1 MQLYRKTIYLVLGVV
16 MKVWL
21 SIVLVLVVLVSST
34 LHVDEKAMQILD
46 ASYERAMV
54 AFGLAKA
61 LNAVISLIQ
70 GTQLSLTPVGIGL
83 NFSVGE
89 VLDPFN
95 DIVERFSWVM
105 LFSSISL
112 GIEKLLLILSS
123 KLFLQAALGAS
134 AFVTLGLLWIKQIKN
149 SFFFEYSFKIFVL
162 LVLLRFSAIIFVYS
176 SQLMYDSL
184 LQNEYQQATEVIS
197 TTKEQLED
205 IESKNKAILESK
217 KEQGFLDSLDS
228 KYSNIVSSLNISKQL
243 DSLQK
248 SIDEA
253 THNIITLI
261 TVFIFQTVVMPLLF
275 LWIFVL
281 LIRWIFAYKNDKL
294 KLVYNN

>member
-1 MQLYRKTIYLVLGVV
+1 MQLYRKTIYQPLGVI
-16 MKVWL
+16 MKIWL
-21 SIVLVLVVLVSST
+21 SIVLVLLVVVSSM
-34 LHVDEKAMQILD
+34 LHVDEKAMQLLD
-46 ASYERAMV
+46 ASFDRAMV

-70 GTQLSLTPVGIGL
+70 GTELSLTPVGIGL

-123 KLFLQAALGAS
+123 KLFLQVALGVS
-134 AFVTLGLLWIKQIKN
+134 AVVTVALLWIRQLK
-149 SFFFEYSFKIFVL
+149 STFALEYSLKVFAL
-162 LVLLRFSAIIFVYS
+162 LVLLRFSAIVFVYS
-176 SQLMYDSL
+176 SQLMYDAV
-184 LQNEYQQATEVIS
+184 LQNEYQHSTEVIS
-197 TTKEQLED
+197 MTKEQLED

-217 KEQGFLDSLDS
+217 HEQGFFDSLEG
-228 KYSNIVSSLNISKQL
+228 KYSDIVASLNISKQL
-243 DSLQK
+243 ESLQK

-253 THNIITLI
+253 SRNIITLI
-261 TVFIFQTVVMPLLF
+261 TIFVFQTVLLPLFF

-281 LIRWIFAYKNDKL
+281 LVRWIFGYKNDKL

>member
-1 MQLYRKTIYLVLGVV
+1 
-16 MKVWL
+16 MKIWL
-21 SIVLVLVVLVSST
+21 SIALVLLVVLSSV
-34 LHVDEKAMQILD
+34 LHVDEKAMQLLD
-46 ASYERAMV
+46 ASFDRAMV

-70 GTQLSLTPVGIGL
+70 GTELSLTPVGIGL

-95 DIVERFSWVM
+95 DMVERFSWVM
-105 LFSSISL
+105 LLSSVSL

-123 KLFLQAALGAS
+123 KLFLQVALGVS
-134 AFVTLGLLWIKQIKN
+134 AVVTMALLWIKQLKS
-149 SFFFEYSFKIFVL
+149 SFALEYSLKIFAL
-162 LVLLRFSAIIFVYS
+162 LVLLRFSAIVFVYS
-176 SQLMYDSL
+176 SQLMYDAV

-205 IESKNKAILESK
+205 IESQNKAILESK
-217 KEQGFLDSLDS
+217 HEQGFFDSLDS
-228 KYSNIVSSLNISKQL
+228 KYSDIVASLNISKQL
-243 DSLQK
+243 ESLQK

-253 THNIITLI
+253 SRNIITLI
-261 TVFIFQTVVMPLLF
+261 TIFVFQTVLLPLFF
-275 LWIFVL
+275 LWIFVVL
-281 LIRWIFAYKNDKL
+281 VRWIFGYKNDKL

>member
-1 MQLYRKTIYLVLGVV
+1 
-16 MKVWL
+16 MKIWL
-21 SIVLVLVVLVSST
+21 SIALVLLVVLSSV
-34 LHVDEKAMQILD
+34 LHVDEKAMQLLD
-46 ASYERAMV
+46 ASFDRAMV

-70 GTQLSLTPVGIGL
+70 GTELSLTPVGIGL

-95 DIVERFSWVM
+95 DMVERFSWVM
-105 LFSSISL
+105 LLSSVSL

-123 KLFLQAALGAS
+123 KLFLQVALGVS
-134 AFVTLGLLWIKQIKN
+134 AVVTMALLWIKQLKS
-149 SFFFEYSFKIFVL
+149 SFALEYSLKIFAL
-162 LVLLRFSAIIFVYS
+162 LVLLRFSAIVFVYS
-176 SQLMYDSL
+176 SQLMYDAV

-205 IESKNKAILESK
+205 IESQNKAILESK
-217 KEQGFLDSLDS
+217 HEQGFFDSLDS
-228 KYSNIVSSLNISKQL
+228 KYSDIVASLNISKQL
-243 DSLQK
+243 ESLQK
-248 SIDEA
+248 SIDKA
-253 THNIITLI
+253 SRNIITLI
-261 TVFIFQTVVMPLLF
+261 TIFVFQTVLLPLFF

-281 LIRWIFAYKNDKL
+281 LVRWIFGYKNDKL

>member
-1 MQLYRKTIYLVLGVV
+1 
-16 MKVWL
+16 MKIWL
-21 SIVLVLVVLVSST
+21 SIVLVLLVVVSSM
-34 LHVDEKAMQILD
+34 LHVDEKAMQLLD
-46 ASYERAMV
+46 ASFDRAMV

-70 GTQLSLTPVGIGL
+70 GTELSLTPVGIGL

-123 KLFLQAALGAS
+123 KLFLQVALGVS
-134 AFVTLGLLWIKQIKN
+134 AVVTVALLWIRQLK
-149 SFFFEYSFKIFVL
+149 STFALEYSLKVFAL
-162 LVLLRFSAIIFVYS
+162 LVLLRFSAIVFVYS
-176 SQLMYDSL
+176 SQLMYDAV
-184 LQNEYQQATEVIS
+184 LQNEYQHSTEVIS

-217 KEQGFLDSLDS
+217 HEQGFFDSLEG
-228 KYSNIVSSLNISKQL
+228 KYSDIVASLNISKQL
-243 DSLQK
+243 ESLQK

-253 THNIITLI
+253 SRNIITLI
-261 TVFIFQTVVMPLLF
+261 TIFVFQTVLLPLFF

-281 LIRWIFAYKNDKL
+281 LVRWIIGYKNDKL

>member
-1 MQLYRKTIYLVLGVV
+1 MQLYRKTIYQPLGVI
-16 MKVWL
+16 MKIWL
-21 SIVLVLVVLVSST
+21 SIVLVLLVVVSSM
-34 LHVDEKAMQILD
+34 LHVDEKAMQLLD
-46 ASYERAMV
+46 ASFDRAMV

-70 GTQLSLTPVGIGL
+70 GTELSLTPVGIGL

-105 LFSSISL
+105 LLSSISL

-123 KLFLQAALGAS
+123 KLFLQVALGVS
-134 AFVTLGLLWIKQIKN
+134 AVVTVALLWIRQLK
-149 SFFFEYSFKIFVL
+149 STFALEYSLKVFAL
-162 LVLLRFSAIIFVYS
+162 LVLLRFSAIVFVYS
-176 SQLMYDSL
+176 SQLMYDAV
-184 LQNEYQQATEVIS
+184 LQNEYQHSTEVIS

-217 KEQGFLDSLDS
+217 HEQGFFDSLEG
-228 KYSNIVSSLNISKQL
+228 KYSDIVASLNISKQL
-243 DSLQK
+243 ESLQK

-253 THNIITLI
+253 SRNIITLI
-261 TVFIFQTVVMPLLF
+261 TIFVFQTVLLPLFF

-281 LIRWIFAYKNDKL
+281 LVRWIFGYKNDKL

>member
-1 MQLYRKTIYLVLGVV
+1 

-123 KLFLQAALGAS
+123 KLFLQAALGVS

-205 IESKNKAILESK
+205 IENKNKAILESK

-281 LIRWIFAYKNDKL
+281 LVRWIFAYKNDKL

>member
-1 MQLYRKTIYLVLGVV
+1 

-21 SIVLVLVVLVSST
+21 SIVLVLLVLVSST

-112 GIEKLLLILSS
+112 GIEKLLLTLSS

>member
-1 MQLYRKTIYLVLGVV
+1 

-21 SIVLVLVVLVSST
+21 SIVLVLVVFVSST

-112 GIEKLLLILSS
+112 GIEKLLLTLSS

-281 LIRWIFAYKNDKL
+281 LVRWIFAYKNDKL

>member
-1 MQLYRKTIYLVLGVV
+1 
-16 MKVWL
+16 MKIWL
-21 SIVLVLVVLVSST
+21 SIALVLLVVLSSV
-34 LHVDEKAMQILD
+34 LHVDEKAMQLLD
-46 ASYERAMV
+46 VSFDRAMV

-70 GTQLSLTPVGIGL
+70 GTELSLTPVGIGL

-95 DIVERFSWVM
+95 DMVERFSWVM
-105 LFSSISL
+105 LLSSVSL

-123 KLFLQAALGAS
+123 KLFLQ
-134 AFVTLGLLWIKQIKN
+134 VTLGVSAVVTMALLWIKQLKS
-149 SFFFEYSFKIFVL
+149 SFALEYSLKIFAL
-162 LVLLRFSAIIFVYS
+162 LVLLRFSAIVFVYS
-176 SQLMYDSL
+176 SQLMYDAV

-205 IESKNKAILESK
+205 IESQNKAILESK
-217 KEQGFLDSLDS
+217 HEQGFFDSLDS
-228 KYSNIVSSLNISKQL
+228 RYSDIVASLNISQQL
-243 DSLQK
+243 ESLQN

-253 THNIITLI
+253 TRNIITLI
-261 TVFIFQTVVMPLLF
+261 TVFVFQTVVLPLFF
-275 LWIFVL
+275 LWIFIFL
-281 LIRWIFAYKNDKL
+281 LRWIFGYKNDKL

>member
-1 MQLYRKTIYLVLGVV
+1 MQLYRKTVYLGVM

-21 SIVLVLVVLVSST
+21 SIVLVLLVLVSST

-123 KLFLQAALGAS
+123 KLFLQATLGVS

-149 SFFFEYSFKIFVL
+149 SFFFEYSFKVFVF

-205 IESKNKAILESK
+205 IENKNKAILESK
-217 KEQGFLDSLDS
+217 KEQGFFDSLDS

-261 TVFIFQTVVMPLLF
+261 TVFIFQTVLMPMLF

-281 LIRWIFAYKNDKL
+281 LVRWIFAYKNDKL